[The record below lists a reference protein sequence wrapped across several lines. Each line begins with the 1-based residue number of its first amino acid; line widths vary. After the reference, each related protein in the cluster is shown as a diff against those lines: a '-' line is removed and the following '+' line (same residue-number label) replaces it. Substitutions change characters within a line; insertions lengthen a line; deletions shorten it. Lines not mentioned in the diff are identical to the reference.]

1 LSKKEVTMSTEEAI
15 GILNGL
21 DNEVLEVVLD
31 QVRIAYR
38 VQQAVKASQAP
49 VEDATKEP
57 SNA

>member
-1 LSKKEVTMSTEEAI
+1 MSTEEAI